1 VFGRYRLRQRPL
13 CFLDISLEE
22 PMVPVIALVG
32 RPNVGKSTLFNRLT
46 RTRDAIVGDLA
57 GLTRD
62 RQYGEAKWQGRTY
75 ILIDTGGISGDEDG
89 MDAKMAEQSLL
100 AIEEA
105 DVVLFMVDARAGLCA
120 ADQMIGEHLRKRN
133 KRSFLVV
140 NKVDNIDPDLARA
153 EFSSLGM
160 GVPLAIAGAH
170 GRGITQMLEAAL
182 VDFPQDPVEL
192 QALEGEIVAEG
203 EEAKLIPGPS
213 EKDGIKIAI
222 IGRPNVGKS
231 TLVNRML
238 GDDRVIVYD
247 EPGTTRDSIYI
258 PFQRDEEKYT
268 LIDTAG
274 VRRRGKI
281 FEAVE
286 KFSVVK
292 TLQAIQDANVV
303 IFVMDAREGVVD
315 HDLNLLGFVLET
327 GRALVI
333 ALNKWDGMEPSERDY
348 VKVELQR
355 RLFFVDFADIH
366 FISALHG
373 TGVGHLYGSVQ
384 ASFKSAITR
393 WPTNRLT
400 QILEDA
406 VSEHQPPMV
415 NGRRI
420 KLRYAHL
427 GGANPPIIVIH
438 GNQVDKIPRAYSRYL
453 ENTYRRVLK
462 LVGTPIRI
470 EYKGGEN
477 PFEGKK
483 NSLTDRQV
491 NKKRRMMTHHK
502 KADKKR
508 KDKR

>member
-1 VFGRYRLRQRPL
+1 
-13 CFLDISLEE
+13 
-22 PMVPVIALVG
+22 MVPVIALVG

-46 RTRDAIVGDLA
+46 KSRDAIVGDLS

-75 ILIDTGGISGDEDG
+75 IVIDTGGISGDEEG
-89 MDAKMAEQSLL
+89 IDAKMAEQSLQ

-105 DVVLFMVDARAGLCA
+105 DAVLFLVDARAGLSA
-120 ADQMIGEHLRKRN
+120 SDQMIGEHLRRRN
-133 KRSFLVV
+133 KRSFLVI
-140 NKVDNIDPDLARA
+140 NKVDNIDADLARA
-153 EFSSLGM
+153 EFSSMGM
-160 GVPLAIAGAH
+160 GESLAIAGAH
-170 GRGITQMLEAAL
+170 GRGITQMLEAVLGSLPKDASE
-182 VDFPQDPVEL
+182 PE
-192 QALEGEIVAEG
+192 EG
-203 EEAKLIPGPS
+203 EEEEVVLEGQEAKRIPGPS
-213 EKDGIKIAI
+213 EKDGIKLAI

-238 GDDRVIVYD
+238 GEERVIVYD
-247 EPGTTRDSIYI
+247 QAGTTRDSIYI
-258 PFQRDEEKYT
+258 PFERDDEKYT

-292 TLQAIQDANVV
+292 TLQAIQDSNVV
-303 IFVMDAREGVVD
+303 VFVMDAREGVVD
-315 HDLNLLGFVLET
+315 HDLNLLGFVLES

-373 TGVGHLYGSVQ
+373 TGVGNLYKSVQ

-400 QILEDA
+400 TILEDA
-406 VSEHQPPMV
+406 VSDHAPPMV
-415 NGRRI
+415 NNRRI

-427 GGANPPIIVIH
+427 GGANPPLIVIH
-438 GNQVDKIPRAYSRYL
+438 GNQVEAVPKSYIRYL

-470 EYKGGEN
+470 EFKGGDN
-477 PFEGKK
+477 PYEGNK
-483 NSLTDRQV
+483 NTLTDRQV
-491 NKKRRMMTHHK
+491 NKKRRLMSHHK
-502 KADKKR
+502 KAEKKR

>member
-1 VFGRYRLRQRPL
+1 
-13 CFLDISLEE
+13 
-22 PMVPVIALVG
+22 MVPVIALVG
-32 RPNVGKSTLFNRLT
+32 RPNVGKSTMFNRLT
-46 RTRDAIVGDLA
+46 KSRDAIVGDLS

-62 RQYGEAKWQGRTY
+62 RQYGEATWQGRSY
-75 ILIDTGGISGDEDG
+75 IVIDTGGITGDEAG
-89 MDAKMAEQSLL
+89 MDEKMAEQSLL

-105 DVVLFMVDARAGLCA
+105 DLVLFMVDARAGFTA
-120 ADQMIGEHLRKRN
+120 ADQMIAEHLRKRN
-133 KRSFLVV
+133 KRSLLVA
-140 NKVDNIDPDLARA
+140 NKVDNIDPEMARA
-153 EFSSLGM
+153 EFAPLGM
-160 GVPLAIAGAH
+160 GTAIPVAASQ
-170 GRGITQMLEAAL
+170 GRGMNALLEAAL
-182 VDFPQDPVEL
+182 GEYPRDAEEE
-192 QALEGEIVAEG
+192 ALSEDVAEG
-203 EEAKLIPGPS
+203 QEATRIPGPS
-213 EKDGIKIAI
+213 EKDGVKIAI

-238 GDDRVIVYD
+238 GEERVIAYD

-258 PFQRDEEKYT
+258 PFERDGDKYT

-274 VRRRGKI
+274 VRKRGKI
-281 FEAVE
+281 HEEVE

-292 TLQAIQDANVV
+292 TLQAIKDANVV

-315 HDLNLLGFVLET
+315 HDLNLLGFALET
-327 GRALVI
+327 GRAIVI
-333 ALNKWDGMEPSERDY
+333 ALNKWDGMEPSEREY
-348 VKVELQR
+348 VKTELQR

-384 ASFKSAITR
+384 AAFRSAITR
-393 WPTNRLT
+393 WPTSRLT

-406 VSEHQPPMV
+406 ISDHQPPMV

-438 GNQVDKIPRAYSRYL
+438 GNQVEKVPRSYSRYL

-483 NSLTDRQV
+483 NTLTDRQV
-491 NKKRRMMTHHK
+491 NKKRRLMSHHK
-502 KADKKR
+502 KAEKKR

>member
-1 VFGRYRLRQRPL
+1 
-13 CFLDISLEE
+13 
-22 PMVPVIALVG
+22 MVPVIALVG

-46 RTRDAIVGDLA
+46 RTRDAIVGDLS

-75 ILIDTGGISGDEDG
+75 IVIDTGGISGDEDG
-89 MDAKMAEQSLL
+89 IDAKMAEQSLQAL
-100 AIEEA
+100 EEA
-105 DVVLFMVDARAGLCA
+105 DAVLFMVDARAGLCA

-133 KRSFLVV
+133 KRTFLVA

-153 EFSSLGM
+153 EFSPLGM
-160 GVPLAIAGAH
+160 GDALAIAGAH
-170 GRGITQMLEAAL
+170 GRGITQMLEVAL
-182 VDFPQDPVEL
+182 GDFPKDPVEE
-192 QALEGEIVAEG
+192 AFDPDEEVAEG
-203 EEAKLIPGPS
+203 EEAKRIPGPS
-213 EKDGIKIAI
+213 EKDGIKLAI

-231 TLVNRML
+231 TLVHRML
-238 GDDRVIVYD
+238 GEDRVIVYD
-247 EPGTTRDSIYI
+247 QAGTTRDSIYI
-258 PFQRDEEKYT
+258 PFERDDEKYT

-303 IFVMDAREGVVD
+303 VFVMDAREGVVD
-315 HDLNLLGFVLET
+315 HDLNLLGFVLES

-348 VKVELQR
+348 VKTELQR

-373 TGVGHLYGSVQ
+373 TGVGHLYKSVQ
-384 ASFKSAITR
+384 DSFRSAITR
-393 WPTNRLT
+393 WPTSRLT

-406 VSEHQPPMV
+406 VREHQPPMV
-415 NGRRI
+415 NNRRL

-438 GNQVDKIPRAYSRYL
+438 GNQVEKVPRSYSRYL
-453 ENTYRRVLK
+453 EHTFRRVLK

-477 PFEGKK
+477 PYEGNK
-483 NSLTDRQV
+483 NTLTDRQV
-491 NKKRRMMTHHK
+491 NKKRRLMTHHK
-502 KADKKR
+502 KAEKKR

>member
-1 VFGRYRLRQRPL
+1 
-13 CFLDISLEE
+13 
-22 PMVPVIALVG
+22 MVPVIALVG

-46 RTRDAIVGDLA
+46 KSRDAIVGDLS

-75 ILIDTGGISGDEDG
+75 IVIDTGGISGDEEG
-89 MDAKMAEQSLL
+89 IDAKMAEQSLQ

-105 DVVLFMVDARAGLCA
+105 DAVLFLVDARAGLSA
-120 ADQMIGEHLRKRN
+120 SDQMIGEHLRRRN
-133 KRSFLVV
+133 KRSFLVI
-140 NKVDNIDPDLARA
+140 NKVDNLDPDLARA
-153 EFSSLGM
+153 EFASMGM
-160 GVPLAIAGAH
+160 GESLAIAGAH
-170 GRGITQMLEAAL
+170 GRGITQMLEAVL
-182 VDFPQDPVEL
+182 GVFPKDATEPE
-192 QALEGEIVAEG
+192 EG
-203 EEAKLIPGPS
+203 EEEEIVLEGQEAKRIPGPS
-213 EKDGIKIAI
+213 EKDGIKLAI

-238 GDDRVIVYD
+238 GEERVIVYD
-247 EPGTTRDSIYI
+247 QAGTTRDSIYI
-258 PFQRDEEKYT
+258 PFERDEEKYT

-292 TLQAIQDANVV
+292 TLQAIQDSNVV
-303 IFVMDAREGVVD
+303 VFVMDAREGVVD
-315 HDLNLLGFVLET
+315 HDLNLLGFVLES

-355 RLFFVDFADIH
+355 RLFFVDFAGIH

-373 TGVGHLYGSVQ
+373 TGVGNLYKSVQ

-406 VSEHQPPMV
+406 VSDHAPPMV
-415 NGRRI
+415 NNRRI

-427 GGANPPIIVIH
+427 GGANPPLIVIH
-438 GNQVDKIPRAYSRYL
+438 GNQVESVPKSYIRYL

-470 EYKGGEN
+470 EFKGGEN
-477 PFEGKK
+477 PYEGNK
-483 NSLTDRQV
+483 NTLTDRQV
-491 NKKRRMMTHHK
+491 NKKRRLMSHHK
-502 KADKKR
+502 KAEKKR

>member
-1 VFGRYRLRQRPL
+1 
-13 CFLDISLEE
+13 
-22 PMVPVIALVG
+22 MVPVIALVG

-46 RTRDAIVGDLA
+46 KSRDAIVAEYA

-62 RQYGEAKWQGRTY
+62 RQYGEAKWQGRSY
-75 ILIDTGGISGDEDG
+75 IVIDTGGISGDEEG
-89 MDAKMAEQSLL
+89 IDAKMAEQSLQ

-105 DVVLFMVDARAGLCA
+105 DAVLFLVDARAGLSA

-133 KRSFLVV
+133 KRSFLIA
-140 NKVDNIDPDLARA
+140 NKVDTVDPDIARA
-153 EFSSLGM
+153 EFSPLGL
-160 GVPLAIAGAH
+160 GDALPIAAAH
-170 GRGITQMLEAAL
+170 GRGVHQMLEAAL
-182 VDFPQDPVEL
+182 GIFPKDN
-192 QALEGEIVAEG
+192 AE
-203 EEAKLIPGPS
+203 EEAEPETVEAGQELKRIPGPS

-238 GDDRVIVYD
+238 GEERVIVYD
-247 EPGTTRDSIYI
+247 QAGTTRDSIYI
-258 PFQRDEEKYT
+258 PFERDDEKYT

-303 IFVMDAREGVVD
+303 VFVMDAREGVVE
-315 HDLNLLGFVLET
+315 HDLNLLGFVLDS

-333 ALNKWDGMEPSERDY
+333 ALNKWDGMEQSEKDY
-348 VKVELQR
+348 VKAELQR
-355 RLFFVDFADIH
+355 RLLFVSWANIH
-366 FISALHG
+366 FISAKHG
-373 TGVGHLYGSVQ
+373 TGVGHLYQSVQ
-384 ASFKSAITR
+384 SAFKAAVTR
-393 WPTNRLT
+393 WPTNKLT

-406 VSEHQPPMV
+406 VQEHQPPTV

-427 GGANPPIIVIH
+427 GGANPPLIVIH
-438 GNQVDKIPRAYSRYL
+438 GNQVDQVPKSYSRFL
-453 ENTYRRVLK
+453 ENTYRRVLN

-470 EYKGGEN
+470 EYKSGEN
-477 PFEGKK
+477 PFEGKR
-483 NSLTDRQV
+483 NALTDRQV
-491 NKKRRMMTHHK
+491 NKKRRLMSHHK
-502 KADKKR
+502 KAEKKR
-508 KDKR
+508 KDKKR

>member
-1 VFGRYRLRQRPL
+1 
-13 CFLDISLEE
+13 
-22 PMVPVIALVG
+22 MVPVIALVG
-32 RPNVGKSTLFNRLT
+32 RPNVGKSTMFNRLT
-46 RTRDAIVGDLA
+46 RTRDAIVGDLS

-62 RQYGEAKWQGRTY
+62 RQYGEAKWKGRSY
-75 ILIDTGGISGDEDG
+75 ILIDTGGISGDEHG
-89 MDAKMAEQSLL
+89 MDEKMAEQSLM

-105 DVVLFMVDARAGLCA
+105 DVVLFLVDAKAGYTA

-133 KRSFLVV
+133 KRSFVIA
-140 NKVDNIDPDLARA
+140 NKIDNIDENLARA
-153 EFSSLGM
+153 EFSPMGLGD
-160 GVPLAIAGAH
+160 AIPVAGAH
-170 GRGITQMLEAAL
+170 GRGVSQMLDIVLQGLTWDEDEEAA
-182 VDFPQDPVEL
+182 
-192 QALEGEIVAEG
+192 AAEGEEDEEVAEG
-203 EEAKLIPGPS
+203 EEAKRIPGPS

-238 GDDRVIVYD
+238 GEDRVIVYD
-247 EPGTTRDSIYI
+247 QPGTTRDSIYI
-258 PFQRDEEKYT
+258 PFERNEEKYT

-274 VRRRGKI
+274 VRKRGKI
-281 FEAVE
+281 HEEVE

-292 TLQAIQDANVV
+292 TLQAIKDANVV

-315 HDLNLLGFVLET
+315 HDLNLLGFALES
-327 GRALVI
+327 GRAMVI
-333 ALNKWDGMEPSERDY
+333 ALNKWDGMTPGERDY
-348 VKVELQR
+348 VKIELER

-373 TGVGHLYGSVQ
+373 TGVGNLYASVQ
-384 ASFKSAITR
+384 NAFKSAVTR
-393 WPTNRLT
+393 WPTSRLT

-406 VSEHQPPMV
+406 VSDHAPPMV

-427 GGANPPIIVIH
+427 GGANPPLIVIH
-438 GNQVDKIPRAYSRYL
+438 GNQVEAVPKSYVRYL

-470 EYKGGEN
+470 EFKGSDN
-477 PFEGKK
+477 PYEHIK
-483 NSLTDRQV
+483 NKLTDRQV
-491 NKKRRMMTHHK
+491 NKKRRLMSHHK

-508 KDKR
+508 RDKKR

>member
-1 VFGRYRLRQRPL
+1 
-13 CFLDISLEE
+13 
-22 PMVPVIALVG
+22 MVPVIALVG

-46 RTRDAIVGDLA
+46 KSRDAIVAEYA

-75 ILIDTGGISGDEDG
+75 IVIDTGGISGDEEG
-89 MDAKMAEQSLL
+89 IDAKMAEQSLQ

-105 DVVLFMVDARAGLCA
+105 DAVLFMVDSRAGLTA
-120 ADQMIGEHLRKRN
+120 ADQMIAEHLRKRN
-133 KRSFLVV
+133 KRSFLVA
-140 NKVDNIDPDLARA
+140 NKVDTVDPDLARA
-153 EFSSLGM
+153 EFSPLGL
-160 GVPLAIAGAH
+160 GDALPIAAAH
-170 GRGITQMLEAAL
+170 GRGISHMLDAAL
-182 VDFPQDPVEL
+182 GIFPKDNAE
-192 QALEGEIVAEG
+192 EGEAVEGEVAEEVAQG
-203 EEAKLIPGPS
+203 QEAKRIPGPS

-238 GDDRVIVYD
+238 GEERVIVYD
-247 EPGTTRDSIYI
+247 QAGTTRDSIYI
-258 PFQRDEEKYT
+258 PFERDGEKYT

-303 IFVMDAREGVVD
+303 IFIMDAREGVVE

-333 ALNKWDGMEPSERDY
+333 ALNKWDGMEQGEKDY
-348 VKVELQR
+348 VKTELER

-366 FISALHG
+366 FISAKHG
-373 TGVGHLYGSVQ
+373 TGVGHLYKSVQ
-384 ASFKSAITR
+384 ASFTSAVTR
-393 WPTNRLT
+393 WPTSRLT

-406 VSEHQPPMV
+406 VREHQPPMV
-415 NGRRI
+415 AGRRI

-427 GGANPPIIVIH
+427 GGANPPLIVIH
-438 GNQVDKIPRAYSRYL
+438 GNQVDAVPKSYSRYL

-477 PFEGKK
+477 PYEGKK
-483 NSLTDRQV
+483 NTLTDRQV
-491 NKKRRMMTHHK
+491 NKKRRLMSHHK
-502 KADKKR
+502 KAEKKRRDKKR
-508 KDKR
+508 

>member
-1 VFGRYRLRQRPL
+1 
-13 CFLDISLEE
+13 
-22 PMVPVIALVG
+22 MVPVIALVG

-46 RTRDAIVGDLA
+46 KSRNAIVAEFA

-75 ILIDTGGISGDEDG
+75 IVVDTGGITGDEEG
-89 MDAKMAEQSLL
+89 IDAKMAEQSLL

-105 DVVLFMVDARAGLCA
+105 DAVLFLVDSRAGLTA
-120 ADQMIGEHLRKRN
+120 ADELIAEHLRKRN
-133 KRSFLVV
+133 KRCYLVA
-140 NKVDNIDPDLARA
+140 NKVDTVDPDLARA
-153 EFSSLGM
+153 EFSPLGL
-160 GVPLAIAGAH
+160 GDALPIAAAH
-170 GRGITQMLEAAL
+170 GRGIQPMLEEVLGVFPKDGDAEALEAAAAE
-182 VDFPQDPVEL
+182 D
-192 QALEGEIVAEG
+192 VAEG
-203 EEAKLIPGPS
+203 EEAARIPGPS

-238 GDDRVIVYD
+238 GEERVVVYD
-247 EPGTTRDSIYI
+247 QAGTTRDSIYI
-258 PFQRDEEKYT
+258 PFERDEEKYT

-281 FEAVE
+281 FEAIE

-303 IFVMDAREGVVD
+303 IFVMDAREGVVE

-333 ALNKWDGMEPSERDY
+333 ALNKWDGMESSERDY
-348 VKVELQR
+348 VKKELER

-373 TGVGHLYGSVQ
+373 TGVGHLYKSVQ
-384 ASFKSAITR
+384 ASFQSAVTR
-393 WPTNRLT
+393 WPTSRLT
-400 QILEDA
+400 RILEDA
-406 VSEHQPPMV
+406 VQVHQPPLV
-415 NGRRI
+415 NGHRI

-427 GGANPPIIVIH
+427 GGANPPLIVIH
-438 GNQVDKIPRAYSRYL
+438 GNQVDAVPKSYTRYL
-453 ENTYRRVLK
+453 ENTFRKVLK

-477 PFEGKK
+477 PYEGKK
-483 NSLTDRQV
+483 NKLTDRQV
-491 NKKRRMMTHHK
+491 NKKRRLMSHHK
-502 KADKKR
+502 KAEKKR
-508 KDKR
+508 KKK

>member
-1 VFGRYRLRQRPL
+1 
-13 CFLDISLEE
+13 
-22 PMVPVIALVG
+22 MVPVIALVG

-46 RTRDAIVGDLA
+46 KSRDAIVAEYA

-75 ILIDTGGISGDEDG
+75 IVIDTGGISGDEEG
-89 MDAKMAEQSLL
+89 IDAKMAEQSLQ

-105 DVVLFMVDARAGLCA
+105 DAVLFMVDSRAGLTA
-120 ADQMIGEHLRKRN
+120 ADQMIAEHLRKRN
-133 KRSFLVV
+133 KRSFLVA
-140 NKVDNIDPDLARA
+140 NKVDTVDPDLARA
-153 EFSSLGM
+153 EFSPLGL
-160 GVPLAIAGAH
+160 GDALPIAAAH
-170 GRGITQMLEAAL
+170 GRGISHMLDAAL
-182 VDFPQDPVEL
+182 GIFPKDNAE
-192 QALEGEIVAEG
+192 EGETVENEVAEEVAQG
-203 EEAKLIPGPS
+203 QEAKRIPGPS

-238 GDDRVIVYD
+238 GEERVIVYD
-247 EPGTTRDSIYI
+247 QAGTTRDSIYV
-258 PFQRDEEKYT
+258 PFERDGEKYT

-303 IFVMDAREGVVD
+303 IFVMDAREGVVE
-315 HDLNLLGFVLET
+315 HDLNLLGFVLES

-333 ALNKWDGMEPSERDY
+333 ALNKWDGMEQGEKDY
-348 VKVELQR
+348 VKTELER

-366 FISALHG
+366 FISAKHG
-373 TGVGHLYGSVQ
+373 TGVGHLYKSVQ
-384 ASFKSAITR
+384 ASFTSAVTR
-393 WPTNRLT
+393 WPTSRLT

-406 VSEHQPPMV
+406 VREHQPPMV
-415 NGRRI
+415 AGRRI

-427 GGANPPIIVIH
+427 GGANPPLIVIH
-438 GNQVDKIPRAYSRYL
+438 GNQVDAVPKSYSRYL

-477 PFEGKK
+477 PYEGKK
-483 NSLTDRQV
+483 NTLTDRQV
-491 NKKRRMMTHHK
+491 NKKRRLMSHHK
-502 KADKKR
+502 KAEKKRRDKKR
-508 KDKR
+508 

>member
-1 VFGRYRLRQRPL
+1 
-13 CFLDISLEE
+13 
-22 PMVPVIALVG
+22 MVPVIALVG

-46 RTRDAIVGDLA
+46 RTRDAIVGDLS

-75 ILIDTGGISGDEDG
+75 IVIDTGGISGDEDG
-89 MDAKMAEQSLL
+89 IDAKMAEQSLQ

-105 DVVLFMVDARAGLCA
+105 DAVLFMVDARAGLCA

-133 KRSFLVV
+133 KRTFLVA

-153 EFSSLGM
+153 EFSPLGM
-160 GVPLAIAGAH
+160 GDALAIAGAH
-170 GRGITQMLEAAL
+170 GRGITQMLEVAL
-182 VDFPQDPVEL
+182 GDFPKDPVEE
-192 QALEGEIVAEG
+192 AFDPDEEVAEG
-203 EEAKLIPGPS
+203 EEAKRIPGPS
-213 EKDGIKIAI
+213 EKDGIKLAI

-238 GDDRVIVYD
+238 GEDRVIVYD
-247 EPGTTRDSIYI
+247 QAGTTRDSIYI
-258 PFQRDEEKYT
+258 PFERDDEKYT

-303 IFVMDAREGVVD
+303 VFVMDAREGVVD
-315 HDLNLLGFVLET
+315 HDLNLLGFVLES

-348 VKVELQR
+348 VKTELQR

-373 TGVGHLYGSVQ
+373 TGVGHLYKSVQ
-384 ASFKSAITR
+384 DSFRSAITR
-393 WPTNRLT
+393 WPTSRLT

-406 VSEHQPPMV
+406 VREHQPPMV
-415 NGRRI
+415 NNRRI

-438 GNQVDKIPRAYSRYL
+438 GNQVEKVPRSYSRYL
-453 ENTYRRVLK
+453 ENTFRRVLK

-477 PFEGKK
+477 PYEGNK
-483 NSLTDRQV
+483 NTLTDRQV
-491 NKKRRMMTHHK
+491 NKKRRLMTHHK
-502 KADKKR
+502 KAEKKR
-508 KDKR
+508 KDKRK

>member
-1 VFGRYRLRQRPL
+1 
-13 CFLDISLEE
+13 
-22 PMVPVIALVG
+22 MVPVIALVG

-46 RTRDAIVGDLA
+46 KSRDAIVGDLS

-75 ILIDTGGISGDEDG
+75 IVIDTGGISGDEEG
-89 MDAKMAEQSLL
+89 IDAKMAEQSLH

-105 DVVLFMVDARAGLCA
+105 DAVLFMVDARAGLSA
-120 ADQMIGEHLRKRN
+120 SDQMIGEHLRKRN
-133 KRSFLVV
+133 KHSFLVI

-153 EFSSLGM
+153 EFASMGM
-160 GVPLAIAGAH
+160 GESLAIAGAH
-170 GRGITQMLEAAL
+170 GRGITQMLEAVL
-182 VDFPQDPVEL
+182 GSFPKDETEPQ
-192 QALEGEIVAEG
+192 EG
-203 EEAKLIPGPS
+203 EEEEIVLEGQEAKRIPGPS
-213 EKDGIKIAI
+213 EKDGIKLAI

-238 GDDRVIVYD
+238 GEDRVIVYD
-247 EPGTTRDSIYI
+247 QAGTTRDSIYI
-258 PFQRDEEKYT
+258 PFERDGEKYT

-292 TLQAIQDANVV
+292 TLQAIQDSNVV
-303 IFVMDAREGVVD
+303 VFVMDAREGVVD
-315 HDLNLLGFVLET
+315 HDLNLLGFVLES
-327 GRALVI
+327 GRSLVI

-348 VKVELQR
+348 VKTELQR
-355 RLFFVDFADIH
+355 RLFFVEFADIH

-373 TGVGHLYGSVQ
+373 TGVGHLYKSVQ
-384 ASFKSAITR
+384 DSFKSAITR

-406 VSEHQPPMV
+406 VGDHAPPMV
-415 NGRRI
+415 NNRRI

-427 GGANPPIIVIH
+427 GGANPPLIVIH
-438 GNQVDKIPRAYSRYL
+438 GNQVDAVPKSYVRYL

-470 EYKGGEN
+470 EFKGGEN
-477 PFEGKK
+477 PYEGNK
-483 NSLTDRQV
+483 NTLTDRQV
-491 NKKRRMMTHHK
+491 NKKRRLMTHHK
-502 KADKKR
+502 KAEKKR

>member
-1 VFGRYRLRQRPL
+1 
-13 CFLDISLEE
+13 
-22 PMVPVIALVG
+22 MVPVIALVG

-46 RTRDAIVGDLA
+46 KSRDAIVAEYA

-62 RQYGEAKWQGRTY
+62 RQYGEAKWQGRSY
-75 ILIDTGGISGDEDG
+75 IVIDTGGISGDEEG
-89 MDAKMAEQSLL
+89 IDAKMAEQSLQ

-105 DVVLFMVDARAGLCA
+105 DAVLFMVDSRAGLTA
-120 ADQMIGEHLRKRN
+120 ADQLIAEHLRKRN
-133 KRSFLVV
+133 KRCFLVA
-140 NKVDNIDPDLARA
+140 NKVDTVDPDIARA
-153 EFSSLGM
+153 EFSPLGL
-160 GVPLAIAGAH
+160 GDALPIAAAH
-170 GRGITQMLEAAL
+170 GRGIGQMLEQAL
-182 VDFPQDPVEL
+182 GMFPRDDAGEEAPGE
-192 QALEGEIVAEG
+192 LEGETG
-203 EEAKLIPGPS
+203 EVEPRPRLEPGPS
-213 EKDGIKIAI
+213 EKEGIKIAI
-222 IGRPNVGKS
+222 VGRPNVGKS

-238 GDDRVIVYD
+238 GEERVIVYD
-247 EPGTTRDSIYI
+247 QAGTTRDSIYI
-258 PFQRDEEKYT
+258 PFERDEEKYT

-303 IFVMDAREGVVD
+303 IFVMDAREGVVE

-333 ALNKWDGMEPSERDY
+333 ALNKWDGMDQGEKDY
-348 VKVELQR
+348 VKTELER

-366 FISALHG
+366 FISAKHG
-373 TGVGHLYGSVQ
+373 TGVGHLYKSVQ
-384 ASFKSAITR
+384 AAFKSAVTR
-393 WPTNRLT
+393 WPTSRLT

-406 VSEHQPPMV
+406 VQEHQPPMV

-427 GGANPPIIVIH
+427 GGANPPLIVIH
-438 GNQVDKIPRAYSRYL
+438 GNQVEAVPKSYTRYL

-470 EYKGGEN
+470 DYKGGEN
-477 PFEGKK
+477 PYEGKK
-483 NSLTDRQV
+483 NTLTDRQV
-491 NKKRRMMTHHK
+491 NKKRRLMSHHK
-502 KADKKR
+502 KAEKKRRDKKR
-508 KDKR
+508 

>member
-1 VFGRYRLRQRPL
+1 
-13 CFLDISLEE
+13 
-22 PMVPVIALVG
+22 MVPVIALVG

-46 RTRDAIVGDLA
+46 KSRDAIVAEYA

-75 ILIDTGGISGDEDG
+75 IVIDTGGISGDEEG
-89 MDAKMAEQSLL
+89 IDAKMAEQSLQ

-105 DVVLFMVDARAGLCA
+105 DAVLFMVDSRAGLTA
-120 ADQMIGEHLRKRN
+120 ADQMIAEHLRKRN
-133 KRSFLVV
+133 KRSFLVA
-140 NKVDNIDPDLARA
+140 NKVDTVDPDLARA
-153 EFSSLGM
+153 EFSPLGL
-160 GVPLAIAGAH
+160 GDALPIAAAH
-170 GRGITQMLEAAL
+170 GRGISHMLDAAL
-182 VDFPQDPVEL
+182 GIFPKDNAE
-192 QALEGEIVAEG
+192 EGETVENEVAEEVAQG
-203 EEAKLIPGPS
+203 QEAKRIPGPS

-238 GDDRVIVYD
+238 GEERVIVYD
-247 EPGTTRDSIYI
+247 QAGTTRDSIYV
-258 PFQRDEEKYT
+258 PFERDGEKYT

-303 IFVMDAREGVVD
+303 IFVMDAREGVVE

-333 ALNKWDGMEPSERDY
+333 ALNKWDGMEQGEKDY
-348 VKVELQR
+348 VKTELER

-366 FISALHG
+366 FISAKHG
-373 TGVGHLYGSVQ
+373 TGVGHLYKSVQ
-384 ASFKSAITR
+384 ASFTSAVTR
-393 WPTNRLT
+393 WPTSRLT

-406 VSEHQPPMV
+406 VREHQPPMV
-415 NGRRI
+415 AGRRI

-427 GGANPPIIVIH
+427 GGANPPLIVIH
-438 GNQVDKIPRAYSRYL
+438 GNQVDAVPKSYSRYL

-477 PFEGKK
+477 PYEGKK
-483 NSLTDRQV
+483 NTLTDRQV
-491 NKKRRMMTHHK
+491 NKKRRLMSHHK
-502 KADKKR
+502 KAEKKRRDKKR
-508 KDKR
+508 

>member
-1 VFGRYRLRQRPL
+1 
-13 CFLDISLEE
+13 
-22 PMVPVIALVG
+22 MVPVIALVG

-46 RTRDAIVGDLA
+46 KSRDAIVGDLS

-75 ILIDTGGISGDEDG
+75 IVIDTGGISGDEEG
-89 MDAKMAEQSLL
+89 IDAKMAEQSLQ

-105 DVVLFMVDARAGLCA
+105 DAVLFLVDARAGLSA
-120 ADQMIGEHLRKRN
+120 SDQMIGEHLRRRN
-133 KRSFLVV
+133 KRSFLVI
-140 NKVDNIDPDLARA
+140 NKVDNIDADLARA
-153 EFSSLGM
+153 EFSSMGM
-160 GVPLAIAGAH
+160 GESLAIAGAH
-170 GRGITQMLEAAL
+170 GRGITQMLEAVL
-182 VDFPQDPVEL
+182 GSFPKDATEPE
-192 QALEGEIVAEG
+192 EG
-203 EEAKLIPGPS
+203 EEEEIVLEGQEAKRIPGPS
-213 EKDGIKIAI
+213 EKDGIKLAI

-238 GDDRVIVYD
+238 GEERVIVYD
-247 EPGTTRDSIYI
+247 QAGTTRDSIYI
-258 PFQRDEEKYT
+258 PFERDDEKYT

-303 IFVMDAREGVVD
+303 VFVMDAREGVVD
-315 HDLNLLGFVLET
+315 HDLNLLGFVLES

-373 TGVGHLYGSVQ
+373 TGVGNLYKSVQ

-400 QILEDA
+400 TILEDA
-406 VSEHQPPMV
+406 VSDHAPPMV
-415 NGRRI
+415 NNRRI

-427 GGANPPIIVIH
+427 GGANPPLIVIH
-438 GNQVDKIPRAYSRYL
+438 GNQVEAVPKSYIRYL

-470 EYKGGEN
+470 EFKGGDN
-477 PFEGKK
+477 PYEGNK
-483 NSLTDRQV
+483 NTLTDRQV
-491 NKKRRMMTHHK
+491 NKKRRLMSHHK
-502 KADKKR
+502 KAEKKR

>member
-1 VFGRYRLRQRPL
+1 
-13 CFLDISLEE
+13 
-22 PMVPVIALVG
+22 MVPVIALVG
-32 RPNVGKSTLFNRLT
+32 RPNVGKSTMFNRLT
-46 RTRDAIVGDLA
+46 KSRDAIVGDLS

-62 RQYGEAKWQGRTY
+62 RQYGEARWQGRSY
-75 ILIDTGGISGDEDG
+75 ILVDTGGISGDEHG
-89 MDAKMAEQSLL
+89 MDEKMAEQSLL

-105 DVVLFMVDARAGLCA
+105 DVVLFLVDARAGFTA

-133 KRSFLVV
+133 KRSLLVA
-140 NKVDNIDPDLARA
+140 NKVDNVDPEMARA
-153 EFSSLGM
+153 EFAPLGM
-160 GVPLAIAGAH
+160 GDAIPVAGAQ
-170 GRGITQMLEAAL
+170 GRGINALLEAAL
-182 VDFPQDPVEL
+182 GEFPRDVEEDL
-192 QALEGEIVAEG
+192 NADVKEG
-203 EEAKLIPGPS
+203 EEAVLIPGPS

-238 GDDRVIVYD
+238 GEDRVIVYD

-258 PFQRDEEKYT
+258 PFERNEEKYT

-274 VRRRGKI
+274 VRKRGKI
-281 FEAVE
+281 HEEVE

-292 TLQAIQDANVV
+292 TLQAIKDANVV

-315 HDLNLLGFVLET
+315 HDLNLLGFALEA
-327 GRALVI
+327 GRAIVI
-333 ALNKWDGMEPSERDY
+333 ALNKWDGMVPSERDY
-348 VKVELQR
+348 VKTELER
-355 RLFFVDFADIH
+355 RLFFVSFADIH

-373 TGVGHLYGSVQ
+373 TGVGNLYASVQ

-406 VSEHQPPMV
+406 VQEHQPPMV
-415 NGRRI
+415 NSRRI

-427 GGANPPIIVIH
+427 GGANPPLIVIH
-438 GNQVDKIPRAYSRYL
+438 GNQVEKVPTSYVRYL

-470 EYKGGEN
+470 EFKGGEN
-477 PFEGKK
+477 PYEKLK
-483 NSLTDRQV
+483 NTLTDRQV
-491 NKKRRMMTHHK
+491 NKKRRLMSHHK

-508 KDKR
+508 RDKR

>member
-1 VFGRYRLRQRPL
+1 
-13 CFLDISLEE
+13 
-22 PMVPVIALVG
+22 MVPVIALVG
-32 RPNVGKSTLFNRLT
+32 RPNVGKSSLFNRLT
-46 RTRDAIVGDLA
+46 RTRDAIVAEFA

-62 RQYGEAKWQGRTY
+62 RQYGEATWQGRTY
-75 ILIDTGGISGDEDG
+75 IVVDTGGLSGDEEG
-89 MDAKMAEQSLL
+89 IDARMAEQSLQ

-105 DVVLFMVDARAGLCA
+105 DAVLFMVDARAGLTA
-120 ADQMIGEHLRKRN
+120 ADQMIVTHLRRRN
-133 KRSFLVV
+133 KQAFLLA
-140 NKVDNIDPDLARA
+140 NKVDTVDPDIARA
-153 EFSSLGM
+153 EFSVLGM
-160 GVPLAIAGAH
+160 GDAWPVAAAH
-170 GRGITQMLEAAL
+170 GRGIQAMLEAVL
-182 VDFPQDPVEL
+182 GSFPKDARLEEAEDEAAESVEG
-192 QALEGEIVAEG
+192 QALPVPRV
-203 EEAKLIPGPS
+203 PGPS

-238 GDDRVIVYD
+238 GEERVIVYD
-247 EPGTTRDSIYI
+247 QAGTTRDSIYI
-258 PFQRDEEKYT
+258 PFERDDEKYT

-303 IFVMDAREGVVD
+303 IFVMDAREGVVE

-333 ALNKWDGMEPSERDY
+333 ALNKWDGMDPRQRDF
-348 VKVELQR
+348 VKIELER
-355 RLFFVDFADIH
+355 RLLFASFADIH

-373 TGVGHLYGSVQ
+373 TGVGHLYRSVQ
-384 ASFKSAITR
+384 AAFASAVTR
-393 WPTNRLT
+393 WPTSRLT
-400 QILEDA
+400 RILEDA
-406 VSEHQPPMV
+406 VQEHQPPLI

-427 GGANPPIIVIH
+427 GGANPPLIVIH
-438 GNQVDKIPRAYSRYL
+438 GNQVDAVPRAYTRYL
-453 ENTYRRVLK
+453 ENTFRRVLK

-477 PFEGKK
+477 PFEGRK
-483 NSLTDRQV
+483 NQLTDRQV
-491 NKKRRMMTHHK
+491 NKKRRLMSHHK
-502 KADKKR
+502 KAEKKR
-508 KDKR
+508 KDRR

>member
-1 VFGRYRLRQRPL
+1 
-13 CFLDISLEE
+13 
-22 PMVPVIALVG
+22 MVPVIALVG

-46 RTRDAIVGDLA
+46 RTRDAIVGDLS

-62 RQYGEAKWQGRTY
+62 RQYGEANWQGRTY
-75 ILIDTGGISGDEDG
+75 IVIDTGGISGDEDG
-89 MDAKMAEQSLL
+89 IDSKMAEQSLQ

-105 DVVLFMVDARAGLCA
+105 DAVLFMVDARAGLCA

-133 KRSFLVV
+133 KRTFLVA

-153 EFSSLGM
+153 EFSPLGM
-160 GVPLAIAGAH
+160 GDALAIAGAH
-170 GRGITQMLEAAL
+170 GRGITQMLETAL
-182 VDFPQDPVEL
+182 GDFPKDPVDE
-192 QALEGEIVAEG
+192 AFDPDEEVAEG
-203 EEAKLIPGPS
+203 EEAKRIPGPS
-213 EKDGIKIAI
+213 EKDGIKLAI

-238 GDDRVIVYD
+238 GEDRVIVYD
-247 EPGTTRDSIYI
+247 QAGTTRDSIYI
-258 PFQRDEEKYT
+258 PFERDDEKYT

-303 IFVMDAREGVVD
+303 VFVMDAREGVVD
-315 HDLNLLGFVLET
+315 HDLNLLGFVLES

-348 VKVELQR
+348 VKTELQR

-373 TGVGHLYGSVQ
+373 TGVGHLYKSVQ
-384 ASFKSAITR
+384 DSFRSAITR
-393 WPTNRLT
+393 WPTSRLT

-406 VSEHQPPMV
+406 VREHQPPMV
-415 NGRRI
+415 NNRRI

-438 GNQVDKIPRAYSRYL
+438 GNQVEKVPRSYSRYL
-453 ENTYRRVLK
+453 ENTFRRVLK

-477 PFEGKK
+477 PYEGNK
-483 NSLTDRQV
+483 NTLTDRQV
-491 NKKRRMMTHHK
+491 NKKRRLMTHHK
-502 KADKKR
+502 KAEKKR

>member
-1 VFGRYRLRQRPL
+1 
-13 CFLDISLEE
+13 
-22 PMVPVIALVG
+22 MVPVIALVG

-46 RTRDAIVGDLA
+46 KTRDAIVAEFA

-62 RQYGEAKWQGRTY
+62 RQYGEAQWEGRSY
-75 ILIDTGGISGDEDG
+75 IVIDTGGISGDEEG
-89 MDAKMAEQSLL
+89 IDAKMAEQSLQ

-105 DVVLFMVDARAGLCA
+105 DAVLFMVDSRAGMTA

-133 KRSFLVV
+133 KRCFVV
-140 NKVDNIDPDLARA
+140 ANKVDTVDPDIARA
-153 EFSSLGM
+153 EFSPLGL
-160 GVPLAIAGAH
+160 GDAVPIAAAH
-170 GRGITQMLEAAL
+170 GRGITTMLELAL
-182 VDFPQDPVEL
+182 GIFPKD
-192 QALEGEIVAEG
+192 AGEEEFAEEEEVVAQG
-203 EEAKLIPGPS
+203 EEAKRIPGPS

-238 GDDRVIVYD
+238 GEDRVIVYD
-247 EPGTTRDSIYI
+247 QPGTTRDSIYI
-258 PFQRDEEKYT
+258 PFERDDEKYT

-292 TLQAIQDANVV
+292 TLQAIKDANVV
-303 IFVMDAREGVVD
+303 IFVMDAREGVVE

-333 ALNKWDGMEPSERDY
+333 ALNKWDGMETGEKDY
-348 VKVELQR
+348 VKTELER
-355 RLFFVDFADIH
+355 RLMFVDFCDIH
-366 FISALHG
+366 FISAKHG
-373 TGVGHLYGSVQ
+373 TGVGHLYKSVQ
-384 ASFKSAITR
+384 AAFKSAITR

-406 VSEHQPPMV
+406 VQEHQPPMV
-415 NGRRI
+415 GSRRI

-427 GGANPPIIVIH
+427 GGANPPLIVIH
-438 GNQVDKIPRAYSRYL
+438 GNQVEAVPKSYSRYL

-462 LVGTPIRI
+462 LVGTPLRI

-477 PFEGKK
+477 PYEGKK

-491 NKKRRMMTHHK
+491 NKKRRMMSHHK
-502 KADKKR
+502 KAEKKRRDKK
-508 KDKR
+508 

>member
-1 VFGRYRLRQRPL
+1 
-13 CFLDISLEE
+13 
-22 PMVPVIALVG
+22 MVPVIALVG

-46 RTRDAIVGDLA
+46 KSRDAIVAEYA

-75 ILIDTGGISGDEDG
+75 IVIDTGGISGDEEG
-89 MDAKMAEQSLL
+89 IDAKMAEQSLQ

-105 DVVLFMVDARAGLCA
+105 DAVLFMVDSRAGLTA
-120 ADQMIGEHLRKRN
+120 ADQLIAEHLRKRN
-133 KRSFLVV
+133 KRCFLVA
-140 NKVDNIDPDLARA
+140 NKVDTVDPDIARA
-153 EFSSLGM
+153 EFSPLGL
-160 GVPLAIAGAH
+160 GDALPIAAAH
-170 GRGITQMLEAAL
+170 GRGIGQMLEQAL
-182 VDFPQDPVEL
+182 GMFPRDDAGEEAPGE
-192 QALEGEIVAEG
+192 LEGETG
-203 EEAKLIPGPS
+203 EVESRPRLEPGPS
-213 EKDGIKIAI
+213 EKEGIKIAI
-222 IGRPNVGKS
+222 VGRPNVGKS

-238 GDDRVIVYD
+238 GEERVIVYD
-247 EPGTTRDSIYI
+247 QAGTTRDSIYI
-258 PFQRDEEKYT
+258 PFERDEEKYT

-303 IFVMDAREGVVD
+303 IFVMDAREGVVE

-333 ALNKWDGMEPSERDY
+333 ALNKWDGMDQGEKDY
-348 VKVELQR
+348 VKTELER

-366 FISALHG
+366 FISAKHG
-373 TGVGHLYGSVQ
+373 TGVGHLYKSVQ
-384 ASFKSAITR
+384 AAFKSAVTR
-393 WPTNRLT
+393 WPTSRLT

-406 VSEHQPPMV
+406 VQEHQPPMV

-427 GGANPPIIVIH
+427 GGANPPLIVIH
-438 GNQVDKIPRAYSRYL
+438 GNQVEAVPKSYTRYL

-470 EYKGGEN
+470 DYKGGEN
-477 PFEGKK
+477 PYEGKK
-483 NSLTDRQV
+483 NTLTDRQV
-491 NKKRRMMTHHK
+491 NKKRRLMSHHK
-502 KADKKR
+502 KAEKKRRDKKR
-508 KDKR
+508 

>member
-1 VFGRYRLRQRPL
+1 
-13 CFLDISLEE
+13 
-22 PMVPVIALVG
+22 MVPVIALVG

-46 RTRDAIVGDLA
+46 KTRDAIVAEYA

-75 ILIDTGGISGDEDG
+75 IVIDTGGISGDEEG
-89 MDAKMAEQSLL
+89 IDAKMAEQSLQ

-105 DVVLFMVDARAGLCA
+105 DAVLFMVDSRAGMTA
-120 ADQMIGEHLRKRN
+120 ADQLIAEHLRKRN
-133 KRSFLVV
+133 KRFFLVA
-140 NKVDNIDPDLARA
+140 NKVDTVDPDIARA
-153 EFSSLGM
+153 EFSPLGL
-160 GVPLAIAGAH
+160 GDALPIAAAH
-170 GRGITQMLEAAL
+170 GRGINAMLEAAL
-182 VDFPQDPVEL
+182 GIFPRDNAE
-192 QALEGEIVAEG
+192 LEGEEGEEEIVAEG
-203 EEAKLIPGPS
+203 EEPKRIPGPS

-238 GDDRVIVYD
+238 GEERVIVYD
-247 EPGTTRDSIYI
+247 QAGTTRDSIYI
-258 PFQRDEEKYT
+258 PFERDEEKYT

-303 IFVMDAREGVVD
+303 IFVMDAREGVVE

-333 ALNKWDGMEPSERDY
+333 ALNKWDGMEPGQRDY
-348 VKVELQR
+348 VKTELER
-355 RLFFVDFADIH
+355 RLMFVDFADIH

-373 TGVGHLYGSVQ
+373 SGVGHLYKSVQ

-393 WPTNRLT
+393 WPTSRLT

-406 VSEHQPPMV
+406 VQEHQPPLV

-427 GGANPPIIVIH
+427 GGANPPLIVIH
-438 GNQVDKIPRAYSRYL
+438 GNQVEAVPKSYTRYL
-453 ENTYRRVLK
+453 ENTYRRVLR

-470 EYKGGEN
+470 EYKGGDN
-477 PFEGKK
+477 PYEGKK
-483 NSLTDRQV
+483 NTLTDRQV
-491 NKKRRMMTHHK
+491 NKKRRLMSHHK
-502 KADKKR
+502 KAEKKRRDKKR
-508 KDKR
+508 

>member
-1 VFGRYRLRQRPL
+1 
-13 CFLDISLEE
+13 
-22 PMVPVIALVG
+22 MVPVIALVG

-46 RTRDAIVGDLA
+46 KSRDAIVGDLS

-75 ILIDTGGISGDEDG
+75 IVIDTGGISGDEEG
-89 MDAKMAEQSLL
+89 IDAKMAEQSLH

-105 DVVLFMVDARAGLCA
+105 DAVLFMVDARAGLSA
-120 ADQMIGEHLRKRN
+120 SDQMIGEHLRKRN
-133 KRSFLVV
+133 KHSFLVI

-153 EFSSLGM
+153 EFASMGM
-160 GVPLAIAGAH
+160 GESLAIAGAH
-170 GRGITQMLEAAL
+170 GRGITQMLEAVL
-182 VDFPQDPVEL
+182 GSFPKDETEP
-192 QALEGEIVAEG
+192 AEG
-203 EEAKLIPGPS
+203 EEEEIVLEGQEAKRIPGPS
-213 EKDGIKIAI
+213 EKDGIKLAI

-238 GDDRVIVYD
+238 GEDRVIVYD
-247 EPGTTRDSIYI
+247 QAGTTRDSIYI
-258 PFQRDEEKYT
+258 PFERDGEKYT

-286 KFSVVK
+286 KFSVVE
-292 TLQAIQDANVV
+292 TLQAIQDSNVV
-303 IFVMDAREGVVD
+303 VFVMDAREGVVD
-315 HDLNLLGFVLET
+315 HDLNLLGFVLES
-327 GRALVI
+327 GRSLVI

-348 VKVELQR
+348 VKTELQR

-373 TGVGHLYGSVQ
+373 TGVGHLYKSVQ
-384 ASFKSAITR
+384 ESFKSAITR

-406 VSEHQPPMV
+406 VGDHAPPMV
-415 NGRRI
+415 NNRRI

-427 GGANPPIIVIH
+427 GGANPPLIVIH
-438 GNQVDKIPRAYSRYL
+438 GNQVDAVPKSYVRYL

-470 EYKGGEN
+470 EFKGGEN
-477 PFEGKK
+477 PYEGNK
-483 NSLTDRQV
+483 NTLTDRQV
-491 NKKRRMMTHHK
+491 NKKRRLMSHHK
-502 KADKKR
+502 KAEKKR

>member
-1 VFGRYRLRQRPL
+1 
-13 CFLDISLEE
+13 
-22 PMVPVIALVG
+22 MVPVIALVG
-32 RPNVGKSTLFNRLT
+32 RPNVGKSTMFNRLT
-46 RTRDAIVGDLA
+46 RTRDAIVGDLS

-62 RQYGEAKWQGRTY
+62 RQYGEARWQGRSY
-75 ILIDTGGISGDEDG
+75 ILVDTGGISGDEHG
-89 MDAKMAEQSLL
+89 MDEKMAEQSLL

-105 DVVLFMVDARAGLCA
+105 DVVLFLVDARAGLTA
-120 ADQMIGEHLRKRN
+120 ADQMISEHLRKRN
-133 KRSFLVV
+133 KRSFLVA
-140 NKVDNIDPDLARA
+140 NKIDNIDPNTAIA
-153 EFSSLGM
+153 EFAPLGM
-160 GVPLAIAGAH
+160 GNAIGVAGAQ
-170 GRGITQMLEAAL
+170 GRGVNNLLEAVL
-182 VDFPQDPVEL
+182 SDFPRDKE
-192 QALEGEIVAEG
+192 EKEIDMNVAEG
-203 EEAKLIPGPS
+203 EEAVRIPGPS

-238 GDDRVIVYD
+238 GEDRVIVYD
-247 EPGTTRDSIYI
+247 QPGTTRDSIYI
-258 PFQRDEEKYT
+258 PFERNDEKYT

-274 VRRRGKI
+274 VRKRGKI
-281 FEAVE
+281 HEEVE

-292 TLQAIQDANVV
+292 TLQAIKDANVV

-315 HDLNLLGFVLET
+315 HDLNLLGFALEA
-327 GRALVI
+327 GRAIVI
-333 ALNKWDGMEPSERDY
+333 ALNKWDGMQPGERDY
-348 VKVELQR
+348 VKTELER

-373 TGVGHLYGSVQ
+373 TGVGNLYQSVQ
-384 ASFKSAITR
+384 NSFKSAVTR
-393 WPTNRLT
+393 WPTSRLT

-415 NGRRI
+415 NSRRI

-438 GNQVDKIPRAYSRYL
+438 GNQVEKVPKSYSRYL

-477 PFEGKK
+477 PYEGNK
-483 NSLTDRQV
+483 NTLTDRQV
-491 NKKRRMMTHHK
+491 NKKRRLMSHHK
-502 KADKKR
+502 KSAKKR

>member
-1 VFGRYRLRQRPL
+1 
-13 CFLDISLEE
+13 
-22 PMVPVIALVG
+22 MVPVIALVG

-46 RTRDAIVGDLA
+46 RSRDAIVGDLS

-75 ILIDTGGISGDEDG
+75 IVIDTGGISGDEEG
-89 MDAKMAEQSLL
+89 IDAKMAAQSLQ

-120 ADQMIGEHLRKRN
+120 ADQSISEHLRKRN
-133 KRSFLVV
+133 KRSYLVV
-140 NKVDNIDPDLARA
+140 NKVDNLDTEVARA
-153 EFSSLGM
+153 EFSPLGM
-160 GVPLAIAGAH
+160 GEALAIAGAH
-170 GRGITQMLEAAL
+170 GRGISQMLEAVL
-182 VDFPQDPVEL
+182 GEL
-192 QALEGEIVAEG
+192 PRDSEELPAEEVAEG
-203 EEAKLIPGPS
+203 EEPTRIPGPS

-238 GDDRVIVYD
+238 GEERVIVYD
-247 EPGTTRDSIYI
+247 QAGTTRDSIYI
-258 PFQRDEEKYT
+258 PFERGEEKYT

-281 FEAVE
+281 FESVE

-315 HDLNLLGFVLET
+315 HDLNLLGFALES

-333 ALNKWDGMEPSERDY
+333 ALNKWDGMDQGEKDY
-348 VKVELQR
+348 VKTELER

-373 TGVGHLYGSVQ
+373 TGVGNLYKSVQ
-384 ASFKSAITR
+384 AAFQSAITR
-393 WPTNRLT
+393 WPTSRLT
-400 QILEDA
+400 QILEGA
-406 VSEHQPPMV
+406 VQEHQPPLV

-427 GGANPPIIVIH
+427 GGANPPLIVIH
-438 GNQVDKIPRAYSRYL
+438 GNQVEAVPKSYVRYL
-453 ENTYRRVLK
+453 ENTYRRVLR

-470 EYKGGEN
+470 EFKGGDN
-477 PFEGKK
+477 PYEGKK
-483 NSLTDRQV
+483 NALTDRQV
-491 NKKRRMMTHHK
+491 NKKRRLMAHRK
-502 KADKKR
+502 KAEKKR
-508 KDKR
+508 KNK